1 MAFDGIVTK
10 KIVDEL
16 SDLKNYKIDKIYEP
30 DKNTITLGLYGNF
43 QNISILVSIS
53 NNYRIHLTKHVV
65 KNPNTAPNFCM
76 LLRKHI
82 LGYKIKKIY
91 TKSLERIVFIVLEN
105 LENPEKPIF
114 KTLIIELMGKHSN
127 IILVDENNIV
137 IDSIR
142 HTSVEENSLRDIYP
156 TAKYMLP
163 NLNKYNI
170 LEMKNFE
177 EFYSHIDSENV
188 VNSILDNFAG
198 IGAIN
203 LNYIVKNIS
212 LQKDNEYKSSKLL
225 AHKIYT
231 EITKLLYSKS
241 LTIDIIYK
249 NNLPKDF
256 ALKCL
261 DKTSQNDFE
270 LNYSLDDFYFEK
282 ESLELFKNYR
292 NSILNLILSTLKK
305 YEKRLQNID
314 DKLDECSKMD
324 TFKLYGELIIAN
336 LYKIPNYNVSSISL
350 ENYYD
355 NNKPITIPLDKKYS
369 PQNNAKRFF
378 KKYNKLKNA
387 LDIVGKQKIDTSEEI
402 DYIESIIYEI
412 ENCKN
417 IDDIKQIYDE
427 IEDNPIFEN
436 KSFKSKYFSSSNG
449 KNKNYKK
456 KSNSKKQLTSNKF
469 ANFNPLKFVIDG
481 YTILV
486 GRNNKE
492 NDYLTNKFANKH
504 DIWFHTKDI
513 HGSHVILKT
522 HPNEITPDNVIY
534 EAAKLAALHSKAK
547 NSSSV
552 PVDYCEV
559 SFVKKIPG
567 NKPGLVIYKNNKTL
581 YV

>member
-43 QNISILVSIS
+43 QNISILASIS

-127 IILVDENNIV
+127 IILVDENNVV

>member
-16 SDLKNYKIDKIYEP
+16 SALKNYKIDKIYEP
-30 DKNTITLGLYGNF
+30 DKNTITLGLYGSF
-43 QNISILVSIS
+43 QNTSILASIS
-53 NNYRIHLTKHVV
+53 NNYRIHLTKHIV

-82 LGYKIKKIY
+82 LGYKIKNIY
-91 TKSLERIVFIVLEN
+91 TKSLERIVFIDLEN
-105 LENPEKPIF
+105 SENPEKPIY

-127 IILVDENNIV
+127 IILVDENHIV
-137 IDSIR
+137 IDAIR
-142 HTSVEENSLRDIYP
+142 HTSTEENSLRDIYP
-156 TAKYMLP
+156 TSKYILP

-198 IGAIN
+198 IGASN
-203 LNYIVKNIS
+203 LNYIVNNIS
-212 LQKDNEYKSSKLL
+212 LQKGNEYTSSKLF
-225 AHKIYT
+225 AHKIYN
-231 EITKLLYSKS
+231 ELIKLLYSKS
-241 LTIDIIYK
+241 LTIEILYK
-249 NNLPKDF
+249 ENLPKDYV
-256 ALKCL
+256 LKCL
-261 DKTSQNDFE
+261 NNSSQDNFE
-270 LNYSLDDFYFEK
+270 LNYSLDDFYFKK
-282 ESLELFKNYR
+282 ESSELFRNYR
-292 NSILNLILSTLKK
+292 NAILNLILSTLKK

-314 DKLDECSKMD
+314 EKLDECSKMD

-336 LYKIPNYNVSSISL
+336 LYKIPNYNVSSINL

-355 NNKPITIPLDKKYS
+355 NNKPIKIPLDKKYS

-412 ENCKN
+412 ENCKD

-456 KSNSKKQLTSNKF
+456 KANSKKQLTSNKF

-481 YTILV
+481 YTIFV

-522 HPNEITPDNVIY
+522 HPNEITPENVIY

-547 NSSSV
+547 NSSNV

-559 SFVKKIPG
+559 SFVKKVPG